1 MEPQNDTNGKEMT
14 GAQMVMEAFVKEGVD
29 TIFGLPGG
37 ANLPLYDVLESG
49 GVGISP
55 VPAGIEPKSYPIKH
69 YLVKHEQCAAHA
81 ADAYARVT
89 GKAGVCYG
97 TSGPGATNLVTGI
110 ANAFMDS
117 IPLVC
122 VTGQVISALIG
133 RDGFQEADIQ
143 GITIP
148 ITKHNELV
156 RDVNRIPAAM
166 QEAFYIATTGRPG
179 PVLVDIP
186 RDVLQQKGTFR
197 WADKVQLRG
206 YRPSTNGLD
215 SDELVK
221 AVELIEQSEKPVI
234 IAGHGVIIGQAYG
247 ELMEFAEKTH
257 IPVIT
262 TLLGISGFPGTHPL
276 YLGMPGM
283 HGMYWNNMAI
293 SEADLVIGI
302 GMRFDDRVTGRLK
315 DFAPKAKIIHMEI
328 DPAEI
333 GKNVRPSATLQGDV
347 KRSLAE
353 LNRLV
358 GRKDRHEW
366 FLWLDEM
373 RRKHPSITMAN
384 THEIL
389 PQYVIQ
395 QIYEATK
402 GDTYVVT
409 GVGQHQMWAA
419 QYFWYDKP
427 NSFITSGGLGT
438 MGFEVPAA
446 MGAQVAAPNDTV
458 WSICG
463 DGGFQ
468 MTLQELATINEYEWP
483 IKFAILN
490 NGNLGMVRQWQ
501 QLFYQNNTVATP
513 LKNPD
518 FVKLAEAYGVLGLR
532 AERRE
537 EVPGVIAQAM
547 EHRGPVVVDF
557 QVKYDENCYPMVPP
571 GASLYETIDN
581 PVHAEEREKVATR

>member
-1 MEPQNDTNGKEMT
+1 MEDNRDKLMT
-14 GAQMVMEAFVKEGVD
+14 GAQMVMEAFVREGVD
-29 TIFGLPGG
+29 TIFGYPGG
-37 ANLPLYDVLESG
+37 ANLPLYDVLEEG
-49 GVGISP
+49 GVGIRP
-55 VPAGIEPKSYPIKH
+55 VPEGIEPRRYPIRH
-69 YLVKHEQCAAHA
+69 YLVKHEQAAAHA
-81 ADAYARVT
+81 ADAYARIKGT
-89 GKAGVCYG
+89 AGVCYG

-122 VTGQVISALIG
+122 VTGQVISPLIG
-133 RDGFQEADIQ
+133 RDGFQEADIV

-156 RDVNRIPAAM
+156 MDVDRIPGAM
-166 QEAFYIATTGRPG
+166 QEAFHIATTGRPG

-186 RDVLQQKGTFR
+186 RDVLQKTGKFY

-206 YRPSTNGLD
+206 YRQNGTHVD
-215 SDELVK
+215 QNELQK
-221 AVELIEQSEKPVI
+221 AVDLIEQAEKPVI
-234 IAGHGVIIGQAYG
+234 IAGHGVIIGNAYN
-247 ELMEFAEKTH
+247 ELLEFAEKSN

-283 HGMYWNNMAI
+283 HGMYWNNRAI
-293 SEADLVIGI
+293 NEADLLIGV

-315 DFAPKAKIIHMEI
+315 DFAPRAKVIHLEI

-333 GKNVRPSATLQGDV
+333 GKNVRPAATLQGDV
-347 KRSLAE
+347 KVTLAA
-353 LNRLV
+353 LNNAIPAGKPLR
-358 GRKDRHEW
+358 EW
-366 FLWLDEM
+366 RDWLDEM
-373 RRKHPSITMAN
+373 RAQHPSIVIRETD
-384 THEIL
+384 EVL
-389 PQYVIQ
+389 PQYVIDT
-395 QIYEATK
+395 IYRATK
-402 GDTYVVT
+402 GDCYVVT

-446 MGAQVAAPNDTV
+446 MGAQVAAPGETV

-468 MTLQELATINEYEWP
+468 MTLQELATIAEYDWP
-483 IKFAILN
+483 IKFAIIN
-490 NGNLGMVRQWQ
+490 NNNLGMVRQWQ
-501 QLFYQNNTVATP
+501 ELFYTNNIVATP

-518 FVKLAEAYGVLGLR
+518 FVKLAEAFGVKGLR
-532 AERRE
+532 AEKKE
-537 EVPGVIAQAM
+537 QVEGVIQEAM
-547 EHRGPVVVDF
+547 DHPGPVLIDF
-557 QVKYDENCYPMVPP
+557 QVRYAENVYPMVPP
-571 GASLYETIDN
+571 GASLDETIDM
-581 PVHAEEREKVATR
+581 PKWEEVSV

>member
-1 MEPQNDTNGKEMT
+1 MQPNDTNGKEMT
-14 GAQMVMEAFVKEGVD
+14 GAQMVMEAFVREGVD

-55 VPAGIEPKSYPIKH
+55 PPPGIEPKSYPIKH
-69 YLVKHEQCAAHA
+69 YLVKHEQAAAHA

-110 ANAFMDS
+110 ANAYMDS

-122 VTGQVISALIG
+122 ITGQVISALIG

-156 RDVNRIPAAM
+156 RDVNRIPGAM

-186 RDVLQQKGTFR
+186 RDVLQQQGKFY

-206 YRPSTNGLD
+206 YKPGVNNLD
-215 SDELVK
+215 PEELAK
-221 AVELIEQSEKPVI
+221 AAELIQESEKPVI
-234 IAGHGVIIGQAYG
+234 IAGHGVIIGQAYA

-276 YLGMPGM
+276 YMGMPGM

-293 SEADLVIGI
+293 SEADLVMGI

-333 GKNVRPSATLQGDV
+333 GKNVRPAATLQGDV
-347 KRSLAE
+347 KKSLQE
-353 LNRLV
+353 LNRV
-358 GRKDRHEW
+358 VARKDRREW
-366 FLWLDEM
+366 FIWLDEM
-373 RRKHPSITMAN
+373 RRSHPSITMSE
-384 THEIL
+384 TSEIL
-389 PQYVIQ
+389 PQFVIQ

-402 GDTYVVT
+402 GDTYMVT

-446 MGAQVAAPNDTV
+446 MGVQVAAPNDTV

-468 MTLQELATINEYEWP
+468 MTLQELATIAEYEWP
-483 IKFAILN
+483 IKFAIMN

-518 FVKLAEAYGVLGLR
+518 FVKLADAFGILGLR

-537 EVPGVIAQAM
+537 DVPVVIAKAM
-547 EHRGPVVVDF
+547 EHPGPVVIDF
-557 QVKYDENCYPMVPP
+557 RVKYDENCYPMVPP

-581 PVHAEEREKVATR
+581 PVRVGEKALVG